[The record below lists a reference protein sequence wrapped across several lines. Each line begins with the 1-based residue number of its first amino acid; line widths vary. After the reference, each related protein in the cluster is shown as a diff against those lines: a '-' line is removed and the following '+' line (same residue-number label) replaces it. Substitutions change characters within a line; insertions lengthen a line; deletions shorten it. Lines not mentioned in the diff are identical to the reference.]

1 MNILNRYGAIKKNK
15 LSVSSFGSQV
25 SNAGAQGES
34 FLRVGSVLNW
44 KKIMYLSHLEI
55 LQHRYTDTNISI
67 ERQTMWR
74 SCIYL
79 SLASKDIQTKTD
91 TDVDTYT
98 DRHIMT
104 HRIKHQICKRT
115 LGGLRK
121 FSPEYICFCRIWYYA
136 GYFHL
141 NSTSRKLFDSV
152 RHKSCYIGS

>member
-25 SNAGAQGES
+25 NNGAQGES

-55 LQHRYTDTNISI
+55 FQQRYTDTNISI
-67 ERQTMWR
+67 ERQTT
-74 SCIYL
+74 CIYL

-121 FSPEYICFCRIWYYA
+121 FSPKYICFCRI
-136 GYFHL
+136 
-141 NSTSRKLFDSV
+141 
-152 RHKSCYIGS
+152 

>member
-67 ERQTMWR
+67 ERQTM
-74 SCIYL
+74 
-79 SLASKDIQTKTD
+79 
-91 TDVDTYT
+91 
-98 DRHIMT
+98 
-104 HRIKHQICKRT
+104 
-115 LGGLRK
+115 
-121 FSPEYICFCRIWYYA
+121 
-136 GYFHL
+136 
-141 NSTSRKLFDSV
+141 
-152 RHKSCYIGS
+152 